1 MTLPRGSTLVMDNL
15 RAHHSKE
22 VRDVL
27 NNKWINI
34 LFSPP
39 YSPRCNPIEKVFGIL
54 KPMYRKQSS
63 TWGSTRKEAYKECFL
78 DVIEKHIN
86 ANFQPIFQN
95 TLVFLR
101 ETLNCI
107 NDDPD
112 FKFNGYDVQT
122 ITQLNRTAL

>member
-1 MTLPRGSTLVMDNL
+1 MVVGINGIAAFQVIENNYKKSDFVKFFTKMTLPRGSTIVMDNL

-54 KPMYRKQSS
+54 K
-63 TWGSTRKEAYKECFL
+63 
-78 DVIEKHIN
+78 DVWK
-86 ANFQPIFQN
+86 
-95 TLVFLR
+95 
-101 ETLNCI
+101 
-107 NDDPD
+107 
-112 FKFNGYDVQT
+112 
-122 ITQLNRTAL
+122 